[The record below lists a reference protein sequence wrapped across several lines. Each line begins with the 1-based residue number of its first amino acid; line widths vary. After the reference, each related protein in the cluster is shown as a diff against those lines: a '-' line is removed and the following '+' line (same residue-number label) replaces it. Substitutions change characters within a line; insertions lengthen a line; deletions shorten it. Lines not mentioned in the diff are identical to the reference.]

1 MSKPLQGEH
10 RNTTQSKAFGSNA
23 VVADGPNRLHGA
35 DAVASRG
42 IHAHHAP
49 IVAVGAGQIS
59 HQSVSTAHDEQ
70 RSIVQAKAFGVTN
83 GSVSQA
89 DNFKGLTE
97 IQPALG
103 GTNKPIPVEKAVV
116 LPLHSVAPGAAAACG
131 KAEVHPDKVF
141 PYTYAVSEDYTT
153 SNFNTEEQ
161 SDGAPIRVQLPM

>member
-1 MSKPLQGEH
+1 MTNINNDPKMKAFVVLLAASVAHTPVSRVSAAVAPVNYGASKPVNGHGQVSHQPVSKPLQGEH

-89 DNFKGLTE
+89 DNF
-97 IQPALG
+97 
-103 GTNKPIPVEKAVV
+103 
-116 LPLHSVAPGAAAACG
+116 
-131 KAEVHPDKVF
+131 
-141 PYTYAVSEDYTT
+141 
-153 SNFNTEEQ
+153 
-161 SDGAPIRVQLPM
+161 